1 MAEPVPR
8 RSATTNPHPRAPLAA
23 GWALRRIRELAELAP
38 VVGGRLGA
46 ATRADPVPPRR
57 LRARAGAPGATEYAD
72 GGRVAAAELAVG
84 LDAAGR
90 SPAELCAVL
99 DFGCGAGR
107 VLPHFSELVPGARLV
122 GCDVDQ
128 AAIEWARRHRPG
140 PRWEL
145 SSFAPPLP
153 FEPESFDLIYSISVF
168 SHLGASL
175 PGSWLREL
183 RRVLAPDGIALL
195 SVHGRHAFEQ
205 FRTGRVR
212 SAWCA
217 AEMFQRPSLA
227 AEEFVFAPYTR
238 SMWTEGELPGVGRE
252 YGLAFHGDAH
262 IRGAW
267 GRELDVLDV
276 LDRALT
282 GWQDLVVCRKPA

>member
-1 MAEPVPR
+1 V
-8 RSATTNPHPRAPLAA
+8 
-23 GWALRRIRELAELAP
+23 
-38 VVGGRLGA
+38 
-46 ATRADPVPPRR
+46 DPVPPRR
-57 LRARAGAPGATEYAD
+57 LRARAGAPGASEYAD
-72 GGRVAAAELAVG
+72 GGRVAAGELARTLEVV
-84 LDAAGR
+84 GR
-90 SPAELCAVL
+90 SPAELGSVL

-107 VLPHFSELVPGARLV
+107 VLPSFAAIAPRATLA

-128 AAIEWARRHRPG
+128 SAVEWARRHRPG
-140 PRWEL
+140 HRWEL
-145 SSFAPPLP
+145 SSFVPPLP
-153 FEPESFDLIYSISVF
+153 FEAESFDLIYSISVF

-175 PGSWLREL
+175 QGGWLREL

-212 SAWCA
+212 TAWCPA
-217 AEMFQRPSLA
+217 GVFHRSGLG

-252 YGLAFHGDAH
+252 YGLAFHGAAH
-262 IRGAW
+262 VRTAW
-267 GRELDVLDV
+267 GRELEILDV
-276 LDRALT
+276 RERALT

>member
-1 MAEPVPR
+1 
-8 RSATTNPHPRAPLAA
+8 
-23 GWALRRIRELAELAP
+23 
-38 VVGGRLGA
+38 
-46 ATRADPVPPRR
+46 VPPRR
-57 LRARAGAPGATEYAD
+57 LRARAGAPGAAEYAG
-72 GGRVAAAELAVG
+72 GGRVAASELAGG

-90 SPAELCAVL
+90 SVAQVRSVL

-107 VLPHFSELVPGARLV
+107 VLPHFTALAPHARLV

-128 AAIEWARRHRPG
+128 SAIDWARRHRPG
-140 PRWEL
+140 ARWEL

-153 FEPESFDLIYSISVF
+153 FEAESFELIYSISVF

-175 PGSWLREL
+175 QGGWLREL
-183 RRVLAPDGIALL
+183 ARVLAPEGIALL

-205 FRTGRVR
+205 FRAGRVR
-212 SAWCA
+212 TAWCA
-217 AEMFQRPSLA
+217 TEVFQRPALG

-252 YGLAFHGDAH
+252 YGLAFHGAAH
-262 IRGAW
+262 VRAAW
-267 GRELDVLDV
+267 GRELDVLAV
-276 LDRALT
+276 RERALT